1 MDKATPKAELFKANL
16 DRAAPLLAKLKEQG
30 IGHIINGQ
38 VVPSIS
44 GATFETKSPV
54 DGAVL
59 ARVARGNAEDIDR
72 AATIAAEAFPA
83 WRDMSATMRR
93 KLLHRVADAIEARAD
108 DIAVLECID
117 TGQAHRFMAKAAI
130 RAAENFR
137 FFADKC
143 TDARDGLNTPS
154 DEHWNISTR
163 VPIGPVGVITPWNTP
178 FMLSTWKIA
187 PALAAGCTVVHK
199 PAEWSPVT
207 ADLLAKIAKDAGLPD
222 GVLNTVHGFG
232 EEAGKALTEHPAIKA
247 IGFVGESTTGSAI
260 MAQGAPTL
268 KRVHFELGGKNPV
281 IVFDDAD
288 LERALDAVVFMIYS
302 LNGERCTSSSRLLI
316 QQNVAGPFIE
326 RLTARVKALKVGHP
340 LDPATE
346 IGPLIHERHLAK
358 VCSYFDVA
366 RQDGAVIAV
375 GGKPHDGPG
384 GGHYVQPT
392 LVTAANAKMR
402 VAQEEVFGP
411 FLTVIPFR
419 DEKDAIAIA
428 NDVKYGLTGYV
439 WTNDMG
445 RGFAGRRRAR
455 SRHDL
460 AQLGKRP
467 SSADPVRRHEGERH
481 RPRRRR
487 LFVRFLHGNQAC
499 LARAGHAQDSETG
512 NLGNNVVPGRGANP
526 EPRDSGFDASHRPGM
541 TVQGEQHARAAT
553 RLRPA
558 LQHHSRQPRS
568 ARRHRPQAQPRL
580 LRDHGGPA
588 CRGCRRQHRLSARGR
603 GTSAPFAGA
612 T

>member
-1 MDKATPKAELFKANL
+1 MP
-16 DRAAPLLAKLKEQG
+16 
-30 IGHIINGQ
+30 
-38 VVPSIS
+38 
-44 GATFETKSPV
+44 
-54 DGAVL
+54 
-59 ARVARGNAEDIDR
+59 
-72 AATIAAEAFPA
+72 
-83 WRDMSATMRR
+83 ATMRK
-93 KLLHRVADAIEARAD
+93 KLLHRVADAIEDRAD

-143 TDARDGLNTPS
+143 AEARDGLNMPS
-154 DEHWNISTR
+154 EEHWNVSTR

-207 ADLLAKIAKDAGLPD
+207 ADLLAKLVKQAGVPD
-222 GVLNTVHGFG
+222 GVLNTVHGIG

-247 IGFVGESTTGSAI
+247 IGFVGESATGSAI

-288 LERALDAVVFMIYS
+288 LDRALDAVVFMIYS

-316 QQNVAGPFIE
+316 QQSIADKFIE

-358 VCSYFDVA
+358 SAPISTWRGRTARSSRSAAGRMTDPAAGIMCSRRWSPA
-366 RQDGAVIAV
+366 RM
-375 GGKPHDGPG
+375 P
-384 GGHYVQPT
+384 
-392 LVTAANAKMR
+392 KMR

-419 DEKDAIAIA
+419 DENDA
-428 NDVKYGLTGYV
+428 D
-439 WTNDMG
+439 
-445 RGFAGRRRAR
+445 
-455 SRHDL
+455 
-460 AQLGKRP
+460 
-467 SSADPVRRHEGERH
+467 
-481 RPRRRR
+481 
-487 LFVRFLHGNQAC
+487 
-499 LARAGHAQDSETG
+499 
-512 NLGNNVVPGRGANP
+512 
-526 EPRDSGFDASHRPGM
+526 RD
-541 TVQGEQHARAAT
+541 
-553 RLRPA
+553 
-558 LQHHSRQPRS
+558 RQ
-568 ARRHRPQAQPRL
+568 
-580 LRDHGGPA
+580 
-588 CRGCRRQHRLSARGR
+588 RRQIRPHRLCLDH
-603 GTSAPFAGA
+603 
-612 T
+612 